1 MSESEALTIIK
12 DIKQKIKE
20 IENDLNYI
28 LENQKKIER
37 INQNGSNKKQCK
49 IKNGNY

>member
-1 MSESEALTIIK
+1 MCESRISEAQYLIEK
-12 DIKQKIKE
+12 IKQKIKE

-37 INQNGSNKKQCK
+37 INQNGSNKK
-49 IKNGNY
+49 